1 MIVEHAEFTIVPG
14 REDEFIAA
22 FPQARAVISRA
33 DGFRWVELHQG
44 IERTN
49 TFLLLV
55 GWESLEAHVDGFR
68 SSDLFTAW
76 RAVIGPFFAEQPR
89 VEHFAAVTSG
99 IGPVGE

>member
-1 MIVEHAEFTIVPG
+1 MIVERAEFTLVPG
-14 REDEFIAA
+14 SEDDFIAA
-22 FPQARAVISRA
+22 FPRARAVISKA

-44 IERTN
+44 IEMPS

-68 SSDLFTAW
+68 GSDLFTQW
-76 RAVIGPFFAEQPR
+76 RAVIGPYFAEQPR
-89 VEHFAAVTSG
+89 VEHFSAVTAG